1 LEGVNV
7 ASEEAKIYE
16 QVVRNTVTQKIMETL
31 ESGEK
36 TLSELV
42 KAVNELVPEP
52 LDDLIIKL
60 YLSQLE
66 MEGLIEKKDKG
77 GEAAYNVT
85 DKWKSLSSAGKG

>member
-1 LEGVNV
+1 MEGVNV

>member
-1 LEGVNV
+1 M